1 MNFNTRTRKLLVQY
15 SNPSR
20 ATLLPSTFAPSSSM
34 PRARQQRRRRAKTVK
49 RAKVRVVK
57 GHLTLKVAG
66 YPGLHRFGASQLIQF
81 VPLNKIKVAAKKFW
95 SSPTKGIALGQDN
108 GSSLRFAL
116 ADIGKAAKVRV
127 DDRLWATPHQEEQS
141 FAAPTSNVVIVDE
154 SCAFGCCKCRLGRL
168 QN

>member
-1 MNFNTRTRKLLVQY
+1 MNFNTQRKLLVKY

-34 PRARQQRRRRAKTVK
+34 PRARQQRRRKAKTVK

-81 VPLNKIKVAAKKFW
+81 VPLNKIKVAAKKFLSQSRKVKK
-95 SSPTKGIALGQDN
+95 SSPKRKR
-108 GSSLRFAL
+108 S
-116 ADIGKAAKVRV
+116 AKRKQRKNNRHVR
-127 DDRLWATPHQEEQS
+127 S
-141 FAAPTSNVVIVDE
+141 
-154 SCAFGCCKCRLGRL
+154 
-168 QN
+168 